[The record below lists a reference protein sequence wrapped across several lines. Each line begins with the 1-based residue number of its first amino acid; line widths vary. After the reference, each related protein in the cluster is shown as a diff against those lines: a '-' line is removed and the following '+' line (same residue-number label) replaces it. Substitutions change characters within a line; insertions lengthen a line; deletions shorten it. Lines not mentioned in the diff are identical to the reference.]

1 MNIIKRF
8 LRKLYAKRTGRTC
21 ACCAHNCGGKC
32 KRPYEQFMACWHS
45 ITRPGFEYACSMH
58 IEGRCNEEAIAAPGD
73 MTEEEKYQM
82 GKIVETLQEASET
95 AQDAGLLDNEY
106 I

>member
-1 MNIIKRF
+1 MHIIKRF

-21 ACCAHNCGGKC
+21 ARCAHNCGGKC

-45 ITRPGFEYACSMH
+45 ITRPGFRKKRQRPAPAPLT
-58 IEGRCNEEAIAAPGD
+58 EAQAHQLALIKDALD
-73 MTEEEKYQM
+73 
-82 GKIVETLQEASET
+82 EASQT
-95 AQDAGLLDNEY
+95 AQDGGLLDNEY